1 MIAVATPR
9 RGVLDRLL
17 AFIDRLPGPAAAWY
31 LGIGVALGVL
41 GHAMV
46 WASTE
51 RPPGVIY
58 HDVAMPALIFAWFAW
73 LAHTL
78 NKVATASFNEF
89 RPALGEPESEDTY
102 RRRLTSINDRYA
114 IVAAVVA
121 VAIVSF
127 AYYVGVRPLREA
139 TPADL
144 ERVSAPLWGLAS
156 MALGI
161 VVLHTITQLRLVS
174 RLSAAA
180 RNVDIFKP
188 APINA
193 FARLTAVSAIGLI
206 AFVAAFILYSPKQ
219 PIAYVIQESALLVV
233 AAASFAL
240 PLRVMHN
247 RLVAE
252 KLRLMS
258 ESQDRLKLV
267 LGRIH
272 QAVDADDLGRA
283 EPLRQTLTAVLS
295 ERDVLARLHT
305 WPWSAGTFRGFA
317 SALILPIA
325 LILFTQVIDRVI

>member
-1 MIAVATPR
+1 MEHRAGIV
-9 RGVLDRLL
+9 DRLL
-17 AFIDRLPGPAAAWY
+17 AFIDRLPGPAAAWW
-31 LGIGVALGVL
+31 LAIGLVL
-41 GHAMV
+41 AAAGHVMV
-46 WASTE
+46 WASTQ

-58 HDVAMPALIFAWFAW
+58 HDVAAPALIFAWFAW

-78 NKVATASFNEF
+78 NKVAVLSFDEF
-89 RPALGEPESEDTY
+89 RSALGEPESEDTY

-114 IVAAVVA
+114 VIAAIA
-121 VAIVSF
+121 AIAIVSF
-127 AYYVGVRPLREA
+127 AYYVGVRPFREA

-144 ERVSAPLWGLAS
+144 ERVSAPLWGLAA

-174 RLSAAA
+174 RLSAVA

-206 AFVAAFILYSPKQ
+206 AFVVAFMLYSPSQ
-219 PIAYVIQESALLVV
+219 PIAYVVQESAVLVV
-233 AAASFAL
+233 AAASFVL
-240 PLRVMHN
+240 PLRVMHS

-258 ESQDRLKLV
+258 ESQDRLKVV

-272 QAVDADDLGRA
+272 EAVDVDDLARA
-283 EPLRQTLTAVLS
+283 EQLHQTLNALLA
-295 ERDVLARLHT
+295 ERDVLAKLHT

-325 LILFTQVIDRVI
+325 LILFTQVIDRLI